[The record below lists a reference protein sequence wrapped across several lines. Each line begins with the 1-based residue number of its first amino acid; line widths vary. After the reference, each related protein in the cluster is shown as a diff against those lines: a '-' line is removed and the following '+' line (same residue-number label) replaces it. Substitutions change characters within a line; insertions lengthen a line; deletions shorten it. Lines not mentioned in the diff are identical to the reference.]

1 MARCRKCNAKIPDGK
16 ELCAECE
23 QLNSESYLDS
33 LLHTVAAKG
42 QNAKDT
48 QTLSME
54 RMEEEIDPVRMEE
67 LEGEEVEKSDNFS
80 QSDILSPP
88 DISISQDLL
97 SPELS
102 EEEILPP
109 EDFPLP
115 EIGDFDQ
122 ESFKEDAAPTQEDF
136 SLPEIEDLAQE
147 FSSDDM
153 PPTQEDIDIPA
164 DLFLQTKDV
173 SEIEDFSQDDM
184 PSAQEDIDIPA
195 DLFLQT
201 KDVSEIEDFSQDD
214 VPSTQ
219 EDIDIPAD
227 LFLQTKDVPEIEES
241 EGAEDNIDRMDTFEN
256 EIQGGKENDM
266 AGKNDED
273 LKFGDGGETQEDILD
288 LINSIYDSEESEFSG
303 GEDVTTAENYGTQDD
318 LDLSG
323 QSDDDM
329 TDFFADVLPDE
340 EPPSIEESDILV
352 KEPENDEEV
361 GKKKKE
367 KKKEKK
373 EKKNPGIL
381 TRIFGNV
388 RPERTEEEIAQ
399 MKEKVIADAEAKEA
413 AEEEKKKKQAE
424 EKEAKKKQAA
434 DDKAE
439 AEKKKQEKAKRK
451 AEAAQAKKEAKQLA
465 KDKKKQEVQNLI
477 DAIDENEGRI
487 NRVGAPIV
495 FVFFAAI
502 AIAIIIGTKVYAYS
516 QNLENAKKSFE
527 YKHYNEAYN
536 EIAGM
541 DIKEEDEEFEL
552 KVMVVMYAHK
562 QLNSFQ
568 HYYAIG
574 LYPEALDSL
583 LKGLERHDK
592 YSALASIINVTED
605 MDSIRE
611 EILNQLKTVYSLT
624 EKEAMQLV
632 AMDDHTAYTKKV
644 YEIAGKIAK
653 TPKEDTA
660 EEKK

>member
-173 SEIEDFSQDDM
+173 
-184 PSAQEDIDIPA
+184 
-195 DLFLQT
+195 
-201 KDVSEIEDFSQDD
+201 
-214 VPSTQ
+214 
-219 EDIDIPAD
+219 
-227 LFLQTKDVPEIEES
+227 PEIEES
-241 EGAEDNIDRMDTFEN
+241 EDAEDNIDRMDTFEN

-352 KEPENDEEV
+352 KEPENDE
-361 GKKKKE
+361 
-367 KKKEKK
+367 
-373 EKKNPGIL
+373 
-381 TRIFGNV
+381 
-388 RPERTEEEIAQ
+388 
-399 MKEKVIADAEAKEA
+399 
-413 AEEEKKKKQAE
+413 
-424 EKEAKKKQAA
+424 
-434 DDKAE
+434 
-439 AEKKKQEKAKRK
+439 
-451 AEAAQAKKEAKQLA
+451 
-465 KDKKKQEVQNLI
+465 
-477 DAIDENEGRI
+477 
-487 NRVGAPIV
+487 
-495 FVFFAAI
+495 
-502 AIAIIIGTKVYAYS
+502 
-516 QNLENAKKSFE
+516 
-527 YKHYNEAYN
+527 
-536 EIAGM
+536 
-541 DIKEEDEEFEL
+541 
-552 KVMVVMYAHK
+552 
-562 QLNSFQ
+562 
-568 HYYAIG
+568 
-574 LYPEALDSL
+574 
-583 LKGLERHDK
+583 
-592 YSALASIINVTED
+592 
-605 MDSIRE
+605 
-611 EILNQLKTVYSLT
+611 
-624 EKEAMQLV
+624 
-632 AMDDHTAYTKKV
+632 
-644 YEIAGKIAK
+644 
-653 TPKEDTA
+653 
-660 EEKK
+660 

>member
-147 FSSDDM
+147 FSSDDV
-153 PPTQEDIDIPA
+153 PSTQEDIDIPA

-173 SEIEDFSQDDM
+173 
-184 PSAQEDIDIPA
+184 P
-195 DLFLQT
+195 
-201 KDVSEIEDFSQDD
+201 EIEDFSQDD

-241 EGAEDNIDRMDTFEN
+241 EDAEDNIDRMDTFEN
-256 EIQGGKENDM
+256 EIHGGKENDM

-361 GKKKKE
+361 GKKKE

-487 NRVGAPIV
+487 NRVGASIV

>member
-147 FSSDDM
+147 FSSDDV
-153 PPTQEDIDIPA
+153 PSTQEDIDIPA

-173 SEIEDFSQDDM
+173 PEIEDFSQDDV
-184 PSAQEDIDIPA
+184 PSTQEDIDIPA

-201 KDVSEIEDFSQDD
+201 KDVPEIEDFSQDD

-241 EGAEDNIDRMDTFEN
+241 EDAEDNIDRMDTFEN
-256 EIQGGKENDM
+256 EIHGGKENDM

-361 GKKKKE
+361 GKKKE

-487 NRVGAPIV
+487 NRVGASIV

>member
-33 LLHTVAAKG
+33 LLHTVVAKE
-42 QNAKDT
+42 QDAENT
-48 QTLSME
+48 QKLSVEGLE
-54 RMEEEIDPVRMEE
+54 R
-67 LEGEEVEKSDNFS
+67 EEVEKYDNSS
-80 QSDILSPP
+80 QSDILLPP

-97 SPELS
+97 PPDLP

-115 EIGDFDQ
+115 EI
-122 ESFKEDAAPTQEDF
+122 EDVE
-136 SLPEIEDLAQE
+136 QE
-147 FSSDDM
+147 FSSN
-153 PPTQEDIDIPA
+153 E
-164 DLFLQTKDV
+164 V
-173 SEIEDFSQDDM
+173 S
-184 PSAQEDIDIPA
+184 PAQEDIDIPA

-201 KDVSEIEDFSQDD
+201 KDVPEIEDF
-214 VPSTQ
+214 PQ

-241 EGAEDNIDRMDTFEN
+241 EDAEDNIDRMDIFENVEN
-256 EIQGGKENDM
+256 EIHGGKENDM

-273 LKFGDGGETQEDILD
+273 LKFGDGGETQEDIID
-288 LINSIYDSEESEFSG
+288 LINSIYDSEEGGFSG
-303 GEDVTTAENYGTQDD
+303 GEDTTTTENYGTQSD

-323 QSDDDM
+323 QTDDDM

-340 EPPSIEESDILV
+340 ESPSIEESDILV
-352 KEPENDEEV
+352 KESENKEEA

-373 EKKNPGIL
+373 GNKNPGIL
-381 TRIFGNV
+381 TKIFGNI

-413 AEEEKKKKQAE
+413 AEEEKKKKQAA
-424 EKEAKKKQAA
+424 EKEEKKKQAA

-439 AEKKKQEKAKRK
+439 AQKKKQEKAKRK

-487 NRVGAPIV
+487 NRVGASIV

-502 AIAIIIGTKVYAYS
+502 AIAIIVGTKVYAYS

-552 KVMVVMYAHK
+552 KVMVVMYAYK

-568 HYYAIG
+568 HYYAIS

-583 LKGLERHDK
+583 LKGLERYDK

-632 AMDDHTAYTKKV
+632 AMEDHTAYTEKV

-653 TPKEDTA
+653 TPKEGTA
-660 EEKK
+660 EEEK